1 MNRITPEI
9 LLQAYRV
16 GVFPMAESAQSS
28 GLHWI
33 DPPERGVLPLD
44 EFHVSR
50 SLAQTLRH
58 DVFDV
63 RINSAFAQ
71 VIANCAAATPGRPD
85 TWINDRILRL
95 YTGLFQMGN
104 AHSVECWKDGELV
117 GGLYGVQIGAAFFG
131 ESMFSRM
138 TDASKVALVYLVA
151 RLKHGGFRLLDTQFL
166 TAHLSRFGTVAVPK
180 SRYLWMLEAAI
191 SMPGDFLKL
200 DFAVNAET
208 ILQIARSKSQSSGVS
223 G

>member
-16 GVFPMAESAQSS
+16 GVFPMAESARSP

-44 EFHVSR
+44 AFHVSR
-50 SLAQTLRH
+50 SLAQTVRH
-58 DVFDV
+58 EAFEV

-71 VIANCAAATPGRPD
+71 VIANCAAATPDRPD

-95 YTGLFQMGN
+95 YTGLFQMGH

-117 GGLYGVQIGAAFFG
+117 GGLYGVHIGAAYFG

-151 RLKHGGFRLLDTQFL
+151 RLKAGGFRLLDTQFL

-180 SRYLWMLEAAI
+180 SRYHWMLEAAV
-191 SMPGDFLKL
+191 STQGDFMKL
-200 DFAVNAET
+200 NLAAAPET
-208 ILQIARSKSQSSGVS
+208 ILQFAREKG
-223 G
+223 

>member
-1 MNRITPEI
+1 VNRITPEI

-16 GVFPMAESAQSS
+16 GVFPMAESAKSP

-44 EFHVSR
+44 AFHVPR
-50 SLAQTLRH
+50 SLAQTVRH
-58 DVFDV
+58 KAFEV
-63 RINSAFAQ
+63 RVNSAFGQ
-71 VIANCAAATPGRPD
+71 VVASCAAATPDRPD

-95 YTGLFQMGN
+95 YTSLFQMGH
-104 AHSVECWKDGELV
+104 AHSVECWKDDQLV
-117 GGLYGVQIGAAFFG
+117 GGLYGVHIGAAFFG

-151 RLKHGGFRLLDTQFL
+151 RLKAGGFRLLDTQFL
-166 TAHLSRFGTVAVPK
+166 TTHLSRFGTIAVPK
-180 SRYLWMLEAAI
+180 SRYLWMLEAAV
-191 SMPGDFLKL
+191 STQGDFMKL
-200 DFAVNAET
+200 DVEVGPETVLEFARN
-208 ILQIARSKSQSSGVS
+208 RNQSSGVS

>member
-1 MNRITPEI
+1 VNRITPDI

-16 GVFPMAESAQSS
+16 GVFPMAESAISP

-33 DPPERGVLPLD
+33 DPPERGILPLD
-44 EFHVSR
+44 AFHVSR
-50 SLAQTLRH
+50 SLAQSIRH
-58 DVFDV
+58 KVFDV

-71 VIANCAAATPGRPD
+71 VIASCAAATPDRPD

-95 YTGLFQMGN
+95 YTGLFQLGH

-117 GGLYGVQIGAAFFG
+117 GGLYGVHIGAAFFG
-131 ESMFSRM
+131 ESMFSRK

-151 RLKHGGFRLLDTQFL
+151 RLKAGGFRLLDTQFL
-166 TAHLSRFGTVAVPK
+166 TAHLARFGTVAVPK
-180 SRYLWMLEAAI
+180 SRYLWMLEGAV
-191 SMPGDFLKL
+191 STQGDFMKL
-200 DFAVNAET
+200 DIATDVET
-208 ILQIARSKSQSSGVS
+208 VLEIARGINQSSGVS